1 MQAGNATSEYA
12 ASSQADNQ
20 SGMGYVTRWSPADRG
35 VLAFILLLTCIR
47 TAAIALSPLELGVD
61 EAQYWLWGTGFDF
74 GYYTKPPLTSWIIG
88 LSHSLFGHHVWA
100 VRLPA
105 AWLHLATALVLWRT
119 AGWMGGPAG
128 ATAGRWAACLWMT
141 LPAVGLG
148 SFVISTDTP
157 LLLAWSLGLM
167 ALIGVMTGRLS
178 VNRGMALAGAAFG
191 AGMLSKYAAI
201 YAALGLLLFV
211 IIDRGQLVRGWHRQH
226 RITPSGLLLFAAGL
240 LVVASPNLLWNL
252 ANDFKTVRHLGDNAN
267 LDQQSYSLGN
277 SLTFLGAQ
285 FATAG
290 PLVFALMFGILRLK
304 RSAPVQGLLLCFG
317 LPPLLIIMLQA
328 FLSEAN
334 ANWAI
339 VAMPALTLWL
349 AYWLAGHGKRRHRV
363 GLAAL
368 GVNAVLAGGLILVTG
383 AGSFGPLTPQSD
395 PLRRLRGWETLASD
409 TATALA
415 LHDAKTVV
423 ADRRATAAL
432 LTWHFHDSD
441 VEVFIHDADGM
452 PSNHYEQNRA
462 WSPEPDRRLIV
473 LDGQTIA
480 PSMRGVIWQEAAAD
494 ASLSDVAI
502 SARRNRRLHFH
513 YGVETR

>member
-1 MQAGNATSEYA
+1 MQAGKATSEYA
-12 ASSQADNQ
+12 PGPRADDR
-20 SGMGYVTRWSPADRG
+20 SDTGYDARWSSTDRA
-35 VLAFILLLTCIR
+35 VFAFILLLAFSR
-47 TAAIALSPLELGVD
+47 TAAIILSPLELGVD

-105 AWLHLATALVLWRT
+105 PWLHLATALVLWRT

-157 LLLAWSLGLM
+157 LLLAWSVGLM
-167 ALIGVMTGRLS
+167 ALIGVMTGHLR
-178 VNRGMALAGAAFG
+178 VNRSMALAGAAFG

-201 YAALGLLLFV
+201 YAALGIVLFV
-211 IIDRGQLVRGWHRQH
+211 IIDRSWHRQH
-226 RITPSGLLLFAAGL
+226 HVTPFGLILFAAGL
-240 LVVASPNLLWNL
+240 LVVASPNLMWNL

-290 PLVFALMFGILRLK
+290 PLVFVLMFGILRLK
-304 RSAPVQGLLLCFG
+304 RGAAMHGLLLCFG

-349 AYWLAGHGKRRHRV
+349 AGWLASRAPRRRQKI

-368 GVNAVLAGGLILVTG
+368 GVNAGLTAGLILVTG

-395 PLRRLRGWETLASD
+395 PLRRLRGWDILASD
-409 TATALA
+409 TAKALA
-415 LHDAKTVV
+415 RHDAKTVV

-441 VEVFIHDADGM
+441 IDILIHDADGV

-462 WSPEPDRRLIV
+462 WTAAPGRRLIA
-473 LDGQTIA
+473 LDGQMVP
-480 PSMRGVIWQEAAAD
+480 PSMKGVVWQEAAAD
-494 ASLSDVAI
+494 ASLSDVTI
-502 SARRNRRLHFH
+502 STRRNRRLHFH
-513 YGVETR
+513 YGVEAR